1 MGTDGSSA
9 FEEHRDHLMAVAYRT
24 LGSRADAEDAVQEA
38 WLRWHRA
45 DRDQIR
51 DPRAWLTTVTAR
63 ICLDH
68 LRSARVRR
76 ESYVGQWLPEPIV
89 DSADP
94 ADHVAQI
101 DEVGYALLVVLERL
115 SPEQRVAFVLHDAF
129 AVPYDEIAA
138 VLSTTPDAA
147 RQLAS
152 RARRAVSSGG
162 VPRHTADHAEQRR
175 VLDAFLAAVTS
186 GDLDGLLKVLAPDV
200 VSLADGGG
208 VVPAARRPVTGAL
221 PVARLLRGLS
231 RIYLR
236 RATRFDVTPV
246 LVNGDPGMFFE
257 LELPDGTVWRG
268 TTAFTVDSG
277 RITGLFNQLNPTKL
291 GQASQA
297 GQAPASS
304 WARNRR

>member
-1 MGTDGSSA
+1 MGSTGTDT

-38 WLRWHRA
+38 WLRWHDA

-51 DPRAWLTTVTAR
+51 DARAWLTTVTAR

-94 ADHVAQI
+94 ADRAAHI

-115 SPEQRVAFVLHDAF
+115 TPEQRVAFVLHDAF
-129 AVPYDEIAA
+129 AVPYGEIAA
-138 VLSTTPDAA
+138 VLSTTPEAT

-152 RARRAVSSGG
+152 RARRAISSGG

-175 VLDAFLAAVTS
+175 VVDAFLAAVMS
-186 GDLDGLLKVLAPDV
+186 GELDELLTVLAPDV
-200 VSLADGGG
+200 VSIADGGG
-208 VVPAARRPVTGAL
+208 AVPAAGRPVTGAL
-221 PVARLLRGLS
+221 PVARLILGLD
-231 RIYLR
+231 RLYR
-236 RATRFDVTPV
+236 RKATRLDATPV
-246 LVNGDPGMFFE
+246 LVNGDLGMFFE

-268 TTAFTVDSG
+268 TTAFTVDGG
-277 RITGLFNQLNPTKL
+277 RITGIFHQLNPAKL
-291 GQASQA
+291 GRA

-304 WARNRR
+304 

>member
-1 MGTDGSSA
+1 MGTDGASA

-45 DRDQIR
+45 EPDQIR

-63 ICLDH
+63 ICLDQ

-76 ESYVGQWLPEPIV
+76 ESYVGQWLPEPVV
-89 DSADP
+89 DSVDP
-94 ADHVAQI
+94 ADQVARV

-129 AVPYDEIAA
+129 AVPFNEIAA
-138 VLSTTPDAA
+138 VLSTTAASA

-152 RARRAVSSGG
+152 RARRAVSSGD
-162 VPRHTADHAEQRR
+162 VPRHTADLAEQRR
-175 VLDAFLAAVTS
+175 VVDAFLAAVTS

-200 VSLADGGG
+200 VSIGDGGG
-208 VVPAARRPVTGAL
+208 VVPAAARPVVGAL
-221 PVARLLRGLS
+221 PVARLMLGLS
-231 RIYLR
+231 RIYQR
-236 RATRFDVTPV
+236 KATRFDFTPV
-246 LVNGDPGMFFE
+246 LVNGDLGMLFE
-257 LELPDGTVWRG
+257 LEFADGTVWRG
-268 TTAFTVDSG
+268 TTAFTIDGG
-277 RITGLFNQLNPTKL
+277 RITAVFNQLNPAKL
-291 GQASQA
+291 GRA